1 MRIYRA
7 LLVTVVAMLLPAG
20 ALASGSVK
28 LNGNY
33 TGHFPGGIGLVKL
46 TFHNGKLRSFVALHV
61 KPTAR
66 SSGCNNKS
74 AKLTMTGATQA
85 GPGKPKII
93 NSIDTYGRPV
103 TQGANVSWGNP
114 ARSAYGDHADLSWLH
129 KLKGITSVKMQIEVD
144 WTFPY
149 QGYTGDCNS
158 GPQNAKI
165 KLEG

>member
-1 MRIYRA
+1 VRISRA

-20 ALASGSVK
+20 ALAAGSVK
-28 LNGNY
+28 LNGKY

-46 TFHNGKLRSFVALHV
+46 TFHNGKLKSFVALNV

-66 SSGCNNKS
+66 GNGCAHKL

-85 GPGKPKII
+85 GPGKPKIT
-93 NSIDTYGRPV
+93 NATDTYVKPV
-103 TQGANVSWGNP
+103 TEGASVSWGNP
-114 ARSAYGDHADLSWLH
+114 RRSAYGDHAMLIWLQ
-129 KLKGITSVKMQIEVD
+129 KLNGITSVKMQLEVD
-144 WTFPY
+144 WTFPF

-165 KLEG
+165 KLDQ